1 MVKVISAP
9 ANIICSFLSGYF
21 SQDKPFTFV
30 FQVTL
35 FYALASSYSILV
47 LIRNFPKD
55 PELQSSPQNL
65 LHMTVVALATELI
78 GNFWFTTNF
87 AIIMK
92 IIDKRIAGIHIT
104 LLASL
109 VNFV

>member
-1 MVKVISAP
+1 MYKTT
-9 ANIICSFLSGYF
+9 II
-21 SQDKPFTFV
+21 
-30 FQVTL
+30 
-35 FYALASSYSILV
+35 YALISSYSILV

-55 PELQSSPQNL
+55 QEMQQSPQNL
-65 LHMTVVALATELI
+65 FHITAVALLTELA

-109 VNFV
+109 TNLAQFMHKFYIFEMVDMFGIFVP